1 MSDEWGMESEE
12 RLWAMS
18 VWCRFMSDVWGM
30 GSEERLWEMSVW
42 CRFMSDVG
50 YGK

>member
-1 MSDEWGMESEE
+1 VM
-12 RLWAMS
+12 
-18 VWCRFMSDVWGM
+18 WGM
-30 GSEERLWEMSVW
+30 GSEERLLGGMSVW